1 MNQQQQQKKCI
12 VNGCNKPIDPK
23 YKYCIK
29 CSKTNNKKVL
39 PSKQC
44 IICKV
49 NIKEPY
55 IKCFKCHSSKQDEPI
70 NDINDGFI
78 NDDNDIVDI
87 VDNVDNFL
95 DVNDMCR
102 YCGWCEEFPSS
113 HIEHGRTG
121 CQYINSK
128 YTLQQI
134 IDMLT

>member
-1 MNQQQQQKKCI
+1 MNRQQGQKKCI

-29 CSKTNNKKVL
+29 CSKTNKKVL

-78 NDDNDIVDI
+78 NDDNDIVNI

-134 IDMLT
+134 IDMLI